1 MTSTSLTNY
10 GLFTAAIMF
19 GYLIR
24 IIYYTYLFN
33 SQCIDSVVKY
43 GFLHF
48 MGMCISTHF
57 MLVISITLLIELIM
71 RYNKYKYYIHN
82 FKFVNNTVYFI
93 VGMNIFINIIYA
105 LNYKSFTDASL
116 YSDCQVGYQYYKSIA
131 DAIFINQI
139 IIMINLFTVFTL
151 LGYKYYKTGGAI
163 EY

>member
-1 MTSTSLTNY
+1 MTSTSLTTY

-24 IIYYTYLFN
+24 IIYYTYIFN

-48 MGMCISTHF
+48 MGMCISMHF
-57 MLVISITLLIELIM
+57 ALVICFTLSMELS
-71 RYNKYKYYIHN
+71 RRKKYKYDIHY
-82 FKFVNNTVYFI
+82 FKFVNNTVYFM
-93 VGMNIFINIIYA
+93 VCMNIFINIIYS

-139 IIMINLFTVFTL
+139 INMLNLFTVFTL
-151 LGYKYYKTGGAI
+151 LGYKYYKTGGVI